1 MEDKDITSVNEKEV
15 NENTNSR
22 IIKYDAE
29 RRATRTETSKKD
41 KWKNIVTIIA
51 SGFALISDGYV
62 NGSMSMLNKVFVMEY
77 GKKNYSSKVSTRVSN
92 AALVGII
99 FGQFFMGIAA
109 DYYSR
114 KSWLLVVLCV
124 LPLTVLLY
132 LACFGC

>member
-77 GKKNYSSKVSTRVSN
+77 GKKNYR
-92 AALVGII
+92 
-99 FGQFFMGIAA
+99 
-109 DYYSR
+109 
-114 KSWLLVVLCV
+114 
-124 LPLTVLLY
+124 
-132 LACFGC
+132 